1 MKTSFVT
8 AITHA
13 NSLSHIHTYALMH
26 AHMNNSLQTYN
37 SSLLV
42 KEVSES
48 ANMHTLY
55 TAENIKTPFVLAV
68 LFLYT
73 FSPSKINTTYTLLL

>member
-1 MKTSFVT
+1 MQT
-8 AITHA
+8 
-13 NSLSHIHTYALMH
+13 LSHTHTYALMH

-42 KEVSES
+42 KEVNAS
-48 ANMHTLY
+48 ANMHILLN
-55 TAENIKTPFVLAV
+55 TAENIKKPFVRAV

-73 FSPSKINTTYTLLL
+73 FSPSKINTTYTHYSFKKS